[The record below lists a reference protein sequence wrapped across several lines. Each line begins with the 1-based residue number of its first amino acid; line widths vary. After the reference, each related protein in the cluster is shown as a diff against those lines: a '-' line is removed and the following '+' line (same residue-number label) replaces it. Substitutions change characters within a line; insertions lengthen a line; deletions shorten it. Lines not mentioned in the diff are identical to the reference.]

1 MKVLKV
7 IGSIFAKL
15 FSFIF
20 VLLILFFSVLFI
32 TKQLLN
38 KDFYKD
44 VISNTDLKDIR
55 VDILGDDELINKYGK
70 DATVLDILE
79 SSLVDFGVDR
89 EAVSNILNNENI
101 HTFISDKVYDLV
113 DALSSDKKVK
123 EITFDEIKSLTEEKE
138 IKELFKEDLSDKDIQ
153 EIVDSL
159 NDLLGGV
166 E

>member
-89 EAVSNILNNENI
+89 EAVLNILNNENI